1 VASLSRLRQLLL
13 LATGVASLLLGG
25 CAAPVRSYAIL
36 LDNPDGTV
44 GAITVT
50 GAKGQVLVNRSGHGA
65 TLDGVALPNVIE
77 PKKLDMEFGTVLA
90 ARPRLPRSF
99 LIFFDGTGIIL
110 TAESKVQISAM
121 LEVLNGWPAPDVS
134 IIGHTDTLGEVAFN
148 EQLGMQRAHVV
159 ADFIAGSGIKL
170 TDLTISSH
178 GEFNLLVKT
187 PDQTP
192 EPKNRRVEITI
203 R

>member
-1 VASLSRLRQLLL
+1 MRQLLL
-13 LATGVASLLLGG
+13 LAAGVASLLLAG
-25 CAAPVRSYAIL
+25 CASPVRSYAVL
-36 LDNPDGTV
+36 LDNPDGSV

-50 GAKGQVLVNRSGHGA
+50 GAKGQVLVNRSGYGA
-65 TLDGVALPNVIE
+65 TLNGVALPEVIE
-77 PKKLDMEFGTVLA
+77 KKKLDTEFGAVLA

-134 IIGHTDTLGEVAFN
+134 IIGHTDTLADTAFN

-159 ADFIAGSGIKL
+159 ADFIAGAGIKL
-170 TDLTISSH
+170 TELTIASH
-178 GEFNLLVKT
+178 GESDLLVKT
-187 PDQTP
+187 PDETA